1 MSSSSKLS
9 SSTWMTYIVFSS
21 SSDLGCIIETK
32 AELSIMIVMKIVY
45 SVNVDI
51 FVPDLVS
58 KSSQLKVKQ

>member
-1 MSSSSKLS
+1 
-9 SSTWMTYIVFSS
+9 MTYIVFSS